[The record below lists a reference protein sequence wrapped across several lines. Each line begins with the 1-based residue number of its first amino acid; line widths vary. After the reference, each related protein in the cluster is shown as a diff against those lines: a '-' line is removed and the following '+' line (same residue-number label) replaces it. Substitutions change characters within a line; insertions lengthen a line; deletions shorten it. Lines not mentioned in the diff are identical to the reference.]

1 MEIPVQDN
9 TIRGIVKRVLP
20 RVIKRTGYPKMQT
33 RVVEDKV
40 EGVDIK
46 LLYRGS
52 FTVCLIQAKWSDH
65 KDGEGDVV
73 ACGVAKRSAK
83 DKTDTSIGDTIAI
96 TRALEDYLR

>member
-20 RVIKRTGYPKMQT
+20 RVMKRTGYPKVQT

-40 EGVDIK
+40 AAVDIK

-52 FTVCLIQAKWSDH
+52 FTVCLIQ
-65 KDGEGDVV
+65 GEVLPL
-73 ACGVAKRSAK
+73 ACGVSKRSAR
-83 DKTDTSIGDTIAI
+83 DPQTPEVGDTIAI